1 MNAAPS
7 NPPLGHAVRARVRR
21 LPNGV
26 TLVAVERAGPTALLG
41 VDVRVG
47 ARYEAPADAGL
58 SHFLEHMV
66 FQGCE
71 GFPTPLAVNE
81 AAERMGSALDAST
94 ARDHTRFEHHVAAD
108 RVAES
113 AHLLAAL
120 LRAPAF
126 EDIDSERAIIL
137 EEALDEVDDTGRLVD
152 PDTLSRRALW
162 PDSPLGQSVIGDR
175 ARVQAFDTDDLRRH
189 HGHHYVGANLV
200 VSAVAPAPA
209 EAILDTLAAAF
220 AAHPAGPRVEP
231 PPAGRLPGRPVA
243 EVVADGRSQCECR
256 LVFRTPG
263 ITDPVAPALQML
275 RLALDD
281 GLASRMHRRL
291 GAELGLAYDQWAAWE
306 RYVDTGAFEVA
317 AVVSP
322 GKVATL
328 VDEAQAL
335 LRGLITD
342 PPRGDELARL
352 RFRARW
358 ALECLLDGPEGLAA
372 LYATPHLY
380 EAQPPTV
387 AERWARLEA
396 LGPDDLAAA
405 AEAVFVPEGHVGCC
419 VGPLGKSERRHFRA
433 RTLRFGG

>member
-1 MNAAPS
+1 MQSPARDR
-7 NPPLGHAVRARVRR
+7 PPGHAIRVHRR
-21 LPNGV
+21 VLPNGV
-26 TLVAVERAGPTALLG
+26 TLVAVERPGPTALLG

-47 ARYEAPADAGL
+47 ARYEAPTDAGL

-71 GFPTPLAVNE
+71 GYPTPLAVND
-81 AAERMGSALDAST
+81 AAERMGAALDAST

-108 RVAES
+108 RVPHS

-126 EDIDSERAIIL
+126 EDIESERAIIL

-175 ARVQAFDTDDLRRH
+175 ARVQAFAVDDLRRH
-189 HGHHYVGANLV
+189 HRHHYVGANLV
-200 VSAVAPAPA
+200 VSAVGPAPG
-209 EAILDTLAAAF
+209 EALLDTLAGAF
-220 AAHPAGPRVEP
+220 AAHPPGPRVEP
-231 PPAGRLPGRPVA
+231 PSAGRLPGRPVA

-263 ITDPVAPALQML
+263 TADPLAPALQML

-291 GAELGLAYDQWAAWE
+291 GAELGLAYDQWSAWE
-306 RYVDTGAFEVA
+306 RYVDSGAFEVA

-322 GKVATL
+322 GKVATF
-328 VDEAQAL
+328 VDEAHGL
-335 LRGLITD
+335 LQGLITD
-342 PPRGDELARL
+342 PPRGDELERL

-358 ALECLLDGPEGLAA
+358 ALECLLDAPEGLAA

-380 EAQPPTV
+380 EAAPPTA
-387 AERWARLEA
+387 AERWAQLAA

-405 AEAVFVPEGHVGCC
+405 AAAVFVPEGHVGCC
-419 VGPLGKSERRHFRA
+419 VGPTGKAERRHFRA